1 MTQSAPS
8 AVPPQATS
16 VAPETRPDLPAER
29 RGDQQPDHQQHR
41 QQAQPQAQAQAQRRD
56 AAAPGGKPR
65 KQRDAHLDNVKF
77 LGVILVV
84 CGHVLE
90 DFRDVTGVHALYMFI
105 YMFHMPLFIVLAGHF
120 SRSFTFSAGK
130 ARKLITSLAV
140 PYIIFEVAFAYY
152 RWGLLG
158 VADKPSVS
166 LLDPY
171 FVTWFL
177 IALFVWR
184 LSTPVW
190 QQLRWPIGVAVVISV
205 LSGTAD
211 LPTTMD
217 LYRML
222 GLLPFFVI
230 GLMLKPEHIELLKR
244 PRARVMGALVLVG
257 GLVTANIVQR
267 QMTAEWAL
275 WRVGFADLHVSN
287 LTGTVMRLGMLV
299 AGAILV
305 AAFLAVVPT
314 RHTWYT
320 RLGGATMYAY
330 LLHGFGTKLMEAQG
344 WYDPS
349 WLHTV
354 PGVAVAMAASV
365 GFAVLLMTAPVRR
378 VTRWA
383 VSPALDWAFTK
394 PGTYI
399 GPSRRSA

>member
-16 VAPETRPDLPAER
+16 VVPDTHTDRPAER
-29 RGDQQPDHQQHR
+29 LGDQQPDHQQHQR
-41 QQAQPQAQAQAQRRD
+41 QARSAAQAPRRD
-56 AAAPGGKPR
+56 AGVPGGKPR
-65 KQRDAHLDNVKF
+65 KQRDAHLDNAKF

-90 DFRDVTGVHALYMFI
+90 DLRDATGAHALYLFI

-130 ARKLITSLAV
+130 ARKLITGLAV
-140 PYIIFEVAFAYY
+140 PYIIFEVAFSYY
-152 RWGLLG
+152 RWGLG
-158 VADKPSVS
+158 VADKPTVS

-190 QQLRWPIGVAVVISV
+190 QQLRWPIGVAVAISV

-230 GLMLKPEHIELLKR
+230 GLMLKPEHFERLKR
-244 PRARVMGALVLVG
+244 PRVRVVGALVLVG
-257 GLVTANIVQR
+257 GFVMANIVHR
-267 QMTAEWAL
+267 RMTTEWAL
-275 WRVGFADLHVSN
+275 WRMGFGDLHVSN
-287 LTGTVMRLGMLV
+287 LTGTVMRLGMLL
-299 AGAILV
+299 AGATLV

-330 LLHGFGTKLMEAQG
+330 LLHGFGTKLIEARG

-354 PGVAVAMAASV
+354 PGVVVAMAASA
-365 GFAVLLMTAPVRR
+365 GFAVLLMSAPVRR

-394 PGTYI
+394 PGTYV
-399 GPSRRSA
+399 GPSRTSA

>member
-1 MTQSAPS
+1 
-8 AVPPQATS
+8 
-16 VAPETRPDLPAER
+16 
-29 RGDQQPDHQQHR
+29 
-41 QQAQPQAQAQAQRRD
+41 
-56 AAAPGGKPR
+56 
-65 KQRDAHLDNVKF
+65 
-77 LGVILVV
+77 
-84 CGHVLE
+84 VLE
-90 DFRDVTGVHALYMFI
+90 DLRDTTGAHALYLFV

-130 ARKLITSLAV
+130 ARKLITALAV
-140 PYIIFEVAFAYY
+140 PYIIFEVAFSYY
-152 RWGLLG
+152 RWLLG
-158 VADKPSVS
+158 LDERPVVS

-190 QQLRWPIGVAVVISV
+190 QQLRWPIGVAVAISV

-230 GLMLKPEHIELLKR
+230 GLMLKPEHFELLKR
-244 PRARVMGALVLVG
+244 PRARVVGALVLVG
-257 GLVTANIVQR
+257 GLVVANLVHR
-267 QMTAEWAL
+267 RMTTEWAL
-275 WRVGFADLHVSN
+275 WRMGFADLHVSN
-287 LTGTVMRLGMLV
+287 VTGTVMRFGMLL
-299 AGAILV
+299 AGATLV
-305 AAFLAVVPT
+305 AAFLAVVPS

-330 LLHGFGTKLMEAQG
+330 LLHGFGTKLMEARG

-354 PGVAVAMAASV
+354 PGVAVAMAAAA
-365 GFAVLLMTAPVRR
+365 GFGVLLMSAPVRR
-378 VTRWA
+378 GARWA

-399 GPSRRSA
+399 GPSRKNT

>member
-1 MTQSAPS
+1 MTQSAPP
-8 AVPPQATS
+8 AVPPQAGS
-16 VAPETRPDLPAER
+16 APFETHADRPAER
-29 RGDQQPDHQQHR
+29 RDGRPDTETPAR
-41 QQAQPQAQAQAQRRD
+41 
-56 AAAPGGKPR
+56 PGGTR
-65 KQRDAHLDNVKF
+65 HKQRDAHLDNAKF
-77 LGVILVV
+77 LGVVLVV

-90 DFRDVTGVHALYMFI
+90 DLRDATGAHALYLFI
-105 YMFHMPLFIVLAGHF
+105 YMFHMPLFIVLAGYF

-140 PYIIFEVAFAYY
+140 PYVIFEIAFACY
-152 RWGLLG
+152 RWALG
-158 VADKPSVS
+158 VADKPTIS

-177 IALFVWR
+177 LALFVWR

-190 QQLRWPIGVAVVISV
+190 QQLRWPIGGAVVISV

-211 LPTTMD
+211 LPTMMD

-230 GLMLKPEHIELLKR
+230 GLMLKPEHFELLKR
-244 PRARVMGALVLVG
+244 PRVRVAGALVLAG
-257 GLVTANIVQR
+257 GLIMANLVHR
-267 QMTAEWAL
+267 KMTTEWAL
-275 WRVGFADLHVSN
+275 WRMGFADLHVSN
-287 LTGTVMRLGMLV
+287 LTGAGMRLGMLL
-299 AGAILV
+299 AGATLV
-305 AAFLAVVPT
+305 AAFLAIVPS
-314 RHTWYT
+314 RHTWFT

-330 LLHGFGTKLMEAQG
+330 LLHGFGTKLMEARG

-354 PGVAVAMAASV
+354 PGVAVAMAAAA

-383 VSPALDWAFTK
+383 VSPVIDWAFTR
-394 PGTYI
+394 PGTYA
-399 GPSRRSA
+399 GPPRRNA